1 MKRVIVAGLLIAL
14 PQIAAA
20 QQTERPPERTV
31 NVQATATVE
40 REPDRAVVLLAVE
53 STAGTAREAAQ
64 ANATRMDAVI
74 AAIKRAG
81 IPDNSIRTV
90 SYDLQPQYA
99 RPDRDN
105 PNLEPRIVGYR
116 ASNMVQ
122 VTIDDVTRTG
132 PVIDVAIQAGAN
144 RVAALNFE
152 LKDPESARREA
163 LRLAVARARAD
174 AEAIAEAAGQ
184 VLGPPLTIN
193 TSEWQPVPKYAP
205 RAMEMMRADALQQ
218 APTPVE
224 AGTLSVSAMVMITYR
239 LENR

>member
-1 MKRVIVAGLLIAL
+1 MKRAIVATLLLAL
-14 PQIAAA
+14 PHIVAA
-20 QQTERPPERTV
+20 QQTDRPPERTV
-31 NVQATATVE
+31 HVQATATVE

-53 STAGTAREAAQ
+53 STGATARAASQ

-81 IPDNSIRTV
+81 IPENSIRTV

-99 RPDRDN
+99 RPDREN
-105 PNLEPRIVGYR
+105 PNAEPRIVGYR
-116 ASNMVQ
+116 AMNMVQ
-122 VTIDDVTRTG
+122 VTIDDVARTG
-132 PVIDVAIQAGAN
+132 PVIDAAIQAGAN

-174 AEAIAEAAGQ
+174 AAAIAEAAGQ
-184 VLGPPLTIN
+184 GLGPPLTIN
-193 TSEWQPVPKYAP
+193 TSEWQPMPKYGRVMDMA
-205 RAMEMMRADALQQ
+205 RSEMAQV